1 MGNSTRTW
9 QLISLMLAVAL
20 FLALIKLDR
29 TTPTTTSRP
38 VTGTS
43 STIDSATTPEQLA
56 LSPNSRRVHERYSL

>member
-20 FLALIKLDR
+20 ILALIKLDR
-29 TTPTTTSRP
+29 TTPTSRP
-38 VTGTS
+38 VTGAS
-43 STIDSATTPEQLA
+43 STVDSATNPEQLA

>member
-20 FLALIKLDR
+20 ILALIKLDR
-29 TTPTTTSRP
+29 TTPTSRP
-38 VTGTS
+38 VTSTS
-43 STIDSATTPEQLA
+43 STVDSATNPEQLA